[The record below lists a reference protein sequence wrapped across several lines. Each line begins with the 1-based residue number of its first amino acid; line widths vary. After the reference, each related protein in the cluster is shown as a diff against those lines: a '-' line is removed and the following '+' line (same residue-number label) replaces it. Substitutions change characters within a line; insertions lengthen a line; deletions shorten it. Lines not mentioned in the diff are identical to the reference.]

1 MTPPRLA
8 RLLIAVVVGREDRR
22 FVLADLAEEFE
33 RLARDEGPA
42 AARVWYW
49 RHALGSVG
57 PQLRLRVQQTIGA
70 RAGRRGSPWAVRDDF
85 RQAWR
90 WLRRHPWVSASAVM
104 TLAIAL
110 SAAVAALGVAD
121 AVAFRPLSYEQ
132 PEELVRVWTTGPSRA
147 AAVRSVSTP
156 DVADWRDQA
165 RSFSAL
171 TAYVP
176 IEFRFTNRGEPRVL
190 EAVRVARDFETFLGI
205 RPLLGRFF
213 QEHDF
218 VPGGHRVAVLEHAF
232 WLREFGGD
240 RAAVG
245 QSLMLD
251 ELPYEIVGI
260 LPPTRLVVPT
270 DPHEILVPLVPRQ
283 GAFWET
289 SRGTGWLTAVGRLH
303 AGVSPAAAE
312 SELGIIARQ
321 LEVAYPDSNRG
332 KSAGRVVRLVDDI
345 AGPLAPMLAL
355 LGVALAT
362 VLLIASGNVVN
373 LLLAAAASR
382 RSEFAVR
389 TAMGASQTRI
399 FRQVYSE
406 SLIVCG
412 SAGVLALIA
421 APALAGA
428 FLAIYPDRLVSAIRV
443 TISPGIVGGVTA
455 VVIAMATMMAL
466 PVFVFAKRQSARARL
481 GDGTRIS
488 RVDTMVRRVLV
499 TGQVAMSLVLL
510 VACAGLVKT
519 VARLSSV
526 DLGFRPESVLTFSVS
541 ASPRRFTSGALTGQF
556 YDDVLQRIRAVPGV
570 VSAASAVGVPL
581 TSSGWQFGI
590 RHPTSAT
597 DVLVAVNLASPAFVE
612 TFGLTLSEGRFFSD
626 VEQRTAE
633 DVAVVNEPLARLLVG
648 ERSAVGETIRYSNR
662 PWRIVGVLAGARQ
675 RGVRQPPVPELFIP
689 WHMAGQRVQII
700 GVRTAADPES
710 LLPQLAAA
718 VHAVDPSAPLA
729 NVRTLE
735 ARVRAA
741 LEAET
746 FRATLLTAL
755 SAVAVGLAALGTYT
769 ATAYAVVRRRREYGI
784 RLALGER
791 PGSILRRALWMAGAP
806 ALHGVVLGV
815 LLAVISA
822 RWLAV
827 FLYEINPRDA
837 ATLGLSAAVLL
848 AICLTAAGRSAR
860 AAARTD
866 PVTTLRVD

>member
-1 MTPPRLA
+1 MIPPRLA
-8 RLLIAVVVGREDRR
+8 TLLVAAVVSREDRT

-33 RLARDEGPA
+33 RLARDEGAA
-42 AARVWYW
+42 AARAWYW
-49 RHALGSVG
+49 RHALGSVA
-57 PQLRLRVQQTIGA
+57 PQLRLRVQHAIGA
-70 RAGRRGSPWAVRDDF
+70 RAGRRGPGVVRDDLG
-85 RQAWR
+85 QAWR
-90 WLRRHPWVSASAVM
+90 WLRRHPWVSASAVL

-110 SAAVAALGVAD
+110 SAAVAALGVAE
-121 AVAFRPLSYEQ
+121 AVAFRPLSYERA
-132 PEELVRVWTTGPSRA
+132 EELVRVWTTGPSRA

-156 DVADWRDQA
+156 DVDDWREQA

-176 IEFRFTNRGEPRVL
+176 IAFRFTHRGEPRVL
-190 EAVRVARDFETFLGI
+190 EAVRVARDFDAFLRI
-205 RPLLGRFF
+205 RPVAGRFF
-213 QEHDF
+213 EEHDF
-218 VPGGHRVAVLEHAF
+218 VPGGHRVALLKHGF

-240 RAAVG
+240 AAAVG
-245 QSLMLD
+245 QTLMLD
-251 ELPYEIVGI
+251 ESPYEIVGI
-260 LPPTRLVVPT
+260 LPPTRLAVPT
-270 DPHEILVPLVPRQ
+270 DPHEILVPLVPRE

-289 SRGTGWLTAVGRLH
+289 SRGTGWLTAVGRLR

-312 SELGIIARQ
+312 TELGIIARQ
-321 LEVAYPDSNRG
+321 LEAAYPDSNRG
-332 KSAGRVVRLVDDI
+332 KSDGRVVRLVDDI

-355 LGVALAT
+355 LGVALAA

-382 RSEFAVR
+382 RAEFAVR
-389 TAMGASQTRI
+389 AAMGASQARL
-399 FRQVYSE
+399 FRQVVSE

-412 SAGVLALIA
+412 IAGALALVA

-443 TISPGIVGGVTA
+443 TINPGIVLGVTA
-455 VVIAMATMMAL
+455 VVIAMATIMAL
-466 PVFVFAKRQSARARL
+466 PVFVFARRQTARAHL

-488 RVDTMVRRVLV
+488 RVDTIVRRVLV

-526 DLGFRPESVLTFSVS
+526 DLGFRPENVLTFSVS
-541 ASPRRFTSGALTGQF
+541 ASPRRFPSGSLSRQF
-556 YDDVLQRIRAVPGV
+556 YEGVLDRIRAVPGV

-590 RHPTSAT
+590 RHPTSAN

-612 TFGLTLSEGRFFSD
+612 TLGLTLREGRFFSD

-648 ERSAVGETIRYSNR
+648 DRPAVGETIRYSNR
-662 PWRIVGVLAGARQ
+662 SWRIVGVLPGARQ
-675 RGVRQPPVPELFIP
+675 RALRQPPMPELFIP
-689 WHMAGQRVQII
+689 WHMAGRQVQTIA
-700 GVRTAADPES
+700 VRAAVDSES
-710 LLPQLAAA
+710 LLPQIAAA
-718 VHAVDPSAPLA
+718 VHGVDPSAPLA
-729 NVRTLE
+729 NVRTLDS
-735 ARVRAA
+735 RVRTA

-755 SAVAVGLAALGTYT
+755 SVVAVGLAALGAYT
-769 ATAYAVVRRRREYGI
+769 ATAYAVARRRREYGI

-815 LLAVISA
+815 VLALVSA

-837 ATLGLSAAVLL
+837 ATLGLAAAALL
-848 AICLTAAGRSAR
+848 AICLTAASRSAR